1 MPGRNEL
8 GSPRTKGRDD
18 SSPPSQSVG
27 PAGSHLGAM
36 AFQNKGLMLRS
47 VEPDIE
53 QLRRLRDGDE
63 DAFVMLV
70 ARYHQPMLR
79 LARTMVSSKAVAEEI
94 VQETWMGVVRGIE
107 RFEGR
112 SSFKTWLYRILINR
126 ARSAGAKEHL
136 TTSIES
142 LHSVDPTR
150 FDSEGH
156 WADPLDRWRD
166 DIESRLDAATL
177 VPILESALDDLA
189 PRQRQVVILRDVE
202 GLSND
207 EVCEALGI
215 TSGNQR
221 ILLHRGR
228 ARLREI
234 LDSKVGKTER

>member
-1 MPGRNEL
+1 
-8 GSPRTKGRDD
+8 
-18 SSPPSQSVG
+18 
-27 PAGSHLGAM
+27 
-36 AFQNKGLMLRS
+36 

-53 QLRRLRDGDE
+53 QLGLLREGDE
-63 DAFVMLV
+63 NAFAMLV

-79 LARTMVSSKAVAEEI
+79 LARTMVSSEAVAEEI
-94 VQETWMGVVRGIE
+94 VQDTWMGVVRGID

-112 SSFKTWLYRILINR
+112 SSFKTWLFRILVNR

-136 TTSIES
+136 TASIES
-142 LHSVDPTR
+142 LHTVDPTR
-150 FDSEGH
+150 FDGQGH

-166 DIESRLDAATL
+166 DTESRLDAATL

-202 GLSND
+202 GFSSD
-207 EVCEALGI
+207 EVCGALSI

-234 LDSKVGKTER
+234 LDAKVEKAERC

>member
-1 MPGRNEL
+1 MTIPLLR
-8 GSPRTKGRDD
+8 
-18 SSPPSQSVG
+18 SQSVG

-36 AFQNKGLMLRS
+36 AFQNSGLMLWS

-94 VQETWMGVVRGIE
+94 VQDTWMGVVRGIDQ
-107 RFEGR
+107 FEGR

-150 FDSEGH
+150 FDAQGH

-166 DIESRLDAATL
+166 DTESRLDAATL
-177 VPILESALDDLA
+177 VPILESALEDLA

-207 EVCEALGI
+207 DVCEALGI

>member
-1 MPGRNEL
+1 M
-8 GSPRTKGRDD
+8 
-18 SSPPSQSVG
+18 
-27 PAGSHLGAM
+27 GAM
-36 AFQNKGLMLRS
+36 AFQNRGLMLRS

-94 VQETWMGVVRGIE
+94 VQDTWMGVVRGIDQ
-107 RFEGR
+107 FEGR

-150 FDSEGH
+150 FDVQGH

-166 DIESRLDAATL
+166 DTESRLDAATL
-177 VPILESALDDLA
+177 VPILESALEDLA
-189 PRQRQVVILRDVE
+189 PRQRQVVMLARCR
-202 GLSND
+202 GTL
-207 EVCEALGI
+207 
-215 TSGNQR
+215 QR
-221 ILLHRGR
+221 
-228 ARLREI
+228 
-234 LDSKVGKTER
+234 

>member
-1 MPGRNEL
+1 
-8 GSPRTKGRDD
+8 
-18 SSPPSQSVG
+18 
-27 PAGSHLGAM
+27 M
-36 AFQNKGLMLRS
+36 AFRNKRLMLRS

-63 DAFVMLV
+63 DVFVMLV

-79 LARTMVSSKAVAEEI
+79 MARTMVSSEAVAEEI
-94 VQETWMGVVRGIE
+94 VQDTWMGVVRGID

-126 ARSAGAKEHL
+126 ARSAGAKENL

-150 FDSEGH
+150 FDNQGN
-156 WADPLDRWRD
+156 WADPLQQWRD
-166 DIESRLDAATL
+166 DTESRLDAATL
-177 VPILESALDDLA
+177 VPVLESALEDLA

-202 GLSND
+202 GLSNN
-207 EVCEALGI
+207 EVCGALGI

-234 LDSKVGKTER
+234 LDSKVEKD

>member
-1 MPGRNEL
+1 
-8 GSPRTKGRDD
+8 
-18 SSPPSQSVG
+18 VG
-27 PAGSHLGAM
+27 AL
-36 AFQNKGLMLRS
+36 AFQNRGLMLRP

-94 VQETWMGVVRGIE
+94 VQDTWMGVVRGIDQ
-107 RFEGR
+107 FEGR

-126 ARSAGAKEHL
+126 ARSAGAKEHP

-142 LHSVDPTR
+142 LHSVDPSR

-166 DIESRLDAATL
+166 DTESRLDAATL
-177 VPILESALDDLA
+177 VPILESALEDLA

-207 EVCEALGI
+207 EACEALGI

-234 LDSKVGKTER
+234 LNSKVGKTER

>member
-1 MPGRNEL
+1 MTIALLR
-8 GSPRTKGRDD
+8 
-18 SSPPSQSVG
+18 SQSGG

-36 AFQNKGLMLRS
+36 AFQNRGLMLRS

-70 ARYHQPMLR
+70 ARYHRPMLR

-94 VQETWMGVVRGIE
+94 VQDTWMGVVRGIDQ
-107 RFEGR
+107 FEGR

-150 FDSEGH
+150 FDAQGH

-166 DIESRLDAATL
+166 DTESRLDAATL
-177 VPILESALDDLA
+177 VPILESAFEDLA

-234 LDSKVGKTER
+234 LDSKVVKTER

>member
-1 MPGRNEL
+1 M
-8 GSPRTKGRDD
+8 
-18 SSPPSQSVG
+18 
-27 PAGSHLGAM
+27 GAM
-36 AFQNKGLMLRS
+36 AFQNRGLMLRS

-94 VQETWMGVVRGIE
+94 VQDTWMGVVRGIDQ
-107 RFEGR
+107 FEGR

-150 FDSEGH
+150 FDAQGH

-166 DIESRLDAATL
+166 DTESRLDAATL
-177 VPILESALDDLA
+177 VPILESALEDLA
-189 PRQRQVVILRDVE
+189 PRQRQVVMLRDVE

-207 EVCEALGI
+207 EVCGALGI

-234 LDSKVGKTER
+234 LDSKVGKTERC